1 MPLLLETALCRVL
14 GRLVGGTSLCAHH
27 ENPWM
32 LGMVVVRKRGPFF
45 EIFAMTA
52 VGARISATLDNRV
65 PAFSKNFCHAATV
78 PNAAL
83 I

>member
-1 MPLLLETALCRVL
+1 VL

-27 ENPWM
+27 QHPRM
-32 LGMVVVRKRGPFF
+32 LAMVVVRKRVPFF

-52 VGARISATLDNRV
+52 VGARISATLNNRV
-65 PAFSKNFCHAATV
+65 AAFSKNFCHAATV
-78 PNAAL
+78 PSAAL

>member
-1 MPLLLETALCRVL
+1 
-14 GRLVGGTSLCAHH
+14 
-27 ENPWM
+27 M

-52 VGARISATLDNRV
+52 IGARISATLDNRV
-65 PAFSKNFCHAATV
+65 AAFSKNFCHAATV
-78 PNAAL
+78 PSAAL